1 MLVHRLGSSSLS
13 LLCPRSHHIHIHTA
27 NTNTSATRRPY
38 TNSKTRII
46 QTRVVKMD
54 AEARKAEREAR
65 KAEDRQWKKQS
76 EKIEAGHSKISKGI
90 VPEPSGMG
98 EPKGA
103 KGALALTIHRL
114 QQELVEAAR
123 LRGEEG
129 TTTLKTELEARKLS
143 DDLEKSYHEKYEAG
157 LRKLRDDLR
166 LAALADAEEQT
177 VDTLGETFRCLSR
190 MFASASPEVRRKTVE
205 SLPAK
210 FGVALAGSIDVQ
222 EMLVEVEPPGNKKHP
237 RDCPDNADES
247 QTKRNKGS
255 ANNDVA
261 PNSNSDDAEVN
272 GTEADKPESED
283 DASSKKMSEVPST
296 KETEN
301 EDDSST
307 EKTNDKSSN
316 KETGTGGDDSSDK
329 IDDESPAKETAT
341 EDDDDSSDKL
351 KDEKPAEDEKPNPAN
366 DPSNKISDNAITAAS
381 HSTAGTPVVHAT
393 LTQSID
399 EALKSRVTPSE
410 LQPLLAHQIEKHS
423 STSTTTTTTVT
434 NITTTTTVTT
444 STGEACSCLP

>member
-1 MLVHRLGSSSLS
+1 
-13 LLCPRSHHIHIHTA
+13 
-27 NTNTSATRRPY
+27 
-38 TNSKTRII
+38 
-46 QTRVVKMD
+46 MD

-129 TTTLKTELEARKLS
+129 ITTLKTELEARKLS

-190 MFASASPEVRRKTVE
+190 MLASASPEVRRKTVE

-261 PNSNSDDAEVN
+261 PNSNFDDAEVN

-296 KETEN
+296 
-301 EDDSST
+301 
-307 EKTNDKSSN
+307 

-366 DPSNKISDNAITAAS
+366 DRSNKISDNAITAAS
-381 HSTAGTPVVHAT
+381 HSTTGTPVVHAT